1 MSTDAA
7 PYIFTW
13 TGHEVAALM
22 EARRM
27 TNEAF
32 AEHLGVSVRSV
43 ATWRAKPSA
52 VPRQDMQKL
61 LDASYELLLPKEV
74 RRFVHV
80 LKTADTGPVRDSA
93 SPVVMAAE
101 MTLMQARIEQ
111 LQAELTRNFAY
122 PPGDYAGFD
131 DQKGGRR

>member
-7 PYIFTW
+7 PFIFTW
-13 TGHEVAALM
+13 TGREVVALM
-22 EARRM
+22 AARRM

-52 VPRQDMQKL
+52 VPRQDMQKV
-61 LDASYELLLPKEV
+61 LDASYELLRPNEV
-74 RRFVHV
+74 QRFVHV

-101 MTLMQARIEQ
+101 MTLMQARIEE
-111 LQAELTRNFAY
+111 LQAELAQN
-122 PPGDYAGFD
+122 YAGFD